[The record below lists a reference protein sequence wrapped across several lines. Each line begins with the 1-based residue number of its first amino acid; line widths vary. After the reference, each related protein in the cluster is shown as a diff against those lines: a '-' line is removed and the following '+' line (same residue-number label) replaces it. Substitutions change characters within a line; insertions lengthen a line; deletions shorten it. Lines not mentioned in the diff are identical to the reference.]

1 MKNIRGLMIPVA
13 VLFVLFILCCL
24 NMRRI
29 DRCVDDLLNTL
40 EQVDCLAEAADWQ
53 SAEDTTL
60 AAKKHWEDN
69 FPYLCIFINHSDTES
84 VTTSFNSALSCL
96 YSGDFEDFR
105 CSLSELKCELTI
117 ISEAEHITFENIL

>member
-24 NMRRI
+24 NMQRI

-40 EQVDCLAEAADWQ
+40 EQVDRLAEAADWQ

-60 AAKKHWEDN
+60 AAKKRWEDN
-69 FPYLCIFINHSDTES
+69 FP
-84 VTTSFNSALSCL
+84 
-96 YSGDFEDFR
+96 
-105 CSLSELKCELTI
+105 
-117 ISEAEHITFENIL
+117 